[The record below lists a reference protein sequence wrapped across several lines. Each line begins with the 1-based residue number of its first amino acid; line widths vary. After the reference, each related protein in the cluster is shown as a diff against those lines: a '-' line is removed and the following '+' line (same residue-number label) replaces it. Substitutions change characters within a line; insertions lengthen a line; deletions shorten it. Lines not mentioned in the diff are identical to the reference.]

1 MKMIALKDFYDHFA
15 GRDVKTGEIFS
26 VLDSRVETM
35 LQIKVDGE
43 AACME
48 YNETNKKVKKPFV
61 IKRLLA
67 IKLIS
72 VIGYGLYILFALINK
87 DSLSSVFA
95 NSLIFFFLY
104 NIFIILNMSYDMLK
118 NIYRVSKNKD

>member
-26 VLDSRVETM
+26 VLDSRVEAM

>member
-26 VLDSRVETM
+26 VLDSRVEAM

-43 AACME
+43 AACTE